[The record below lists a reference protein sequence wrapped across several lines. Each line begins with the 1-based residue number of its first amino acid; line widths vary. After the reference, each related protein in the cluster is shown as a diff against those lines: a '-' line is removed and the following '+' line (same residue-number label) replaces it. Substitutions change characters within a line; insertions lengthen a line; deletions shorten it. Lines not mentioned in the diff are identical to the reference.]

1 MHVSTRDRLARLL
14 SVIPWV
20 ADHRDG
26 VPIDDIVARF
36 AYPRTQL
43 LEDLQEIVFFV
54 GVHPFTPDSLI
65 EVDVSDDQVS
75 IRYADWFSPL
85 RLSPEDGAR
94 LYRRRSVLAIGA
106 TDETDDE
113 DDNKGETDA
122 PSPLLRALTKLG
134 THSERRG
141 AGGRR
146 ASARPLPTRSA
157 ATRCPRPRGAG
168 RVGVLLLWPR

>member
-1 MHVSTRDRLARLL
+1 MSARLNARDRLARLL

-75 IRYADWFSPL
+75 ILTIWPPRTS
-85 RLSPEDGAR
+85 S
-94 LYRRRSVLAIGA
+94 RRSLTLIP
-106 TDETDDE
+106 TTM
-113 DDNKGETDA
+113 
-122 PSPLLRALTKLG
+122 PPALT
-134 THSERRG
+134 S
-141 AGGRR
+141 
-146 ASARPLPTRSA
+146 RSA
-157 ATRCPRPRGAG
+157 T
-168 RVGVLLLWPR
+168 